1 MTLPPGFGRVRAG
14 GFLVALAVASG
25 AGAATYEAPL
35 SAQISTDPNLCA
47 YVPCREVLTAA
58 DSFSLRRGRP
68 AYVEGYR
75 TRNDKRSMAGYVW
88 LSTDVVDIPGY
99 SGQPLV
105 MLVGMDTR
113 GVITGVRMIRHS
125 ESIVLAG
132 LPEAAL
138 DRFAQQYVGR
148 YVGDRNEI
156 GTPGAD
162 GGAVG
167 IDAISGATV
176 TAMLEHETIL
186 RSAREIARQVG
197 ILPARAVA
205 PLRFARLDETLDWR
219 ALLKEGA
226 VVRLTVAPAD
236 VGTEQGAEPLIDLY
250 LGYLNAPVVG
260 RSVLGED
267 GYRRLV
273 ADLKPDEHAIFVI
286 ARGTLSFKGSGF
298 ARGGVFERIRIVQ
311 DTDAFIFRDTDY
323 LSLPRMKAFGA
334 PEYRE
339 SGIFILRSR
348 HFAAACPWRFELL
361 VSWHDRVG
369 AARTFAS
376 FGTEY
381 RLPHRY
387 VEGDGSVCARNA
399 SEQRGAIN

>member
-1 MTLPPGFGRVRAG
+1 M
-14 GFLVALAVASG
+14 
-25 AGAATYEAPL
+25 
-35 SAQISTDPNLCA
+35 
-47 YVPCREVLTAA
+47 
-58 DSFSLRRGRP
+58 
-68 AYVEGYR
+68 
-75 TRNDKRSMAGYVW
+75 
-88 LSTDVVDIPGY
+88 
-99 SGQPLV
+99 
-105 MLVGMDTR
+105 
-113 GVITGVRMIRHS
+113 GVITGARLIRHS

-138 DRFAQQYVGR
+138 DRFAQQYIGR
-148 YVGDRNEI
+148 YIGDRIDI
-156 GTPGAD
+156 GAPAAG

-176 TAMLEHETIL
+176 TAILEHETIL
-186 RSAREIARQVG
+186 RSGREIARQVG

-205 PLRFARLDETLDWR
+205 PLRFAGLDEVLDWR
-219 ALLKEGA
+219 ALLNERA
-226 VVRLTVAPAD
+226 VARLTVAPAE
-236 VGTEQGAEPLIDLY
+236 VGADQSGEPFIDLH

-273 ADLKPDEHAIFVI
+273 AGLKPNEHAIFVI
-286 ARGTLSFKGSGF
+286 ARGAHSFKGSGF

-323 LSLPRMKAFGA
+323 LSLPRMYAFGA

-361 VSWHDRVG
+361 VRRYDRARG
-369 AARTFAS
+369 ARTFIS

-381 RLPHRY
+381 RLPRRY
-387 VEGDGSVCARNA
+387 IEGYGSVCGADA
-399 SEQRGAIN
+399 SDRRGAKP

>member
-1 MTLPPGFGRVRAG
+1 MTSPPGFARVRAR

-25 AGAATYEAPL
+25 AGAATYETPL
-35 SAQISTDPNLCA
+35 PAQISTDPNLCA

-58 DSFSLRRGRP
+58 DIFSLRRGRP

-75 TRNDKRSMAGYVW
+75 TRNGKRSVAGYVW

-99 SGQPLV
+99 SGHPLV

-148 YVGDRNEI
+148 YVGDRIEI
-156 GTPGAD
+156 GAAVG

-186 RSAREIARQVG
+186 RSGREIARQVG

-205 PLRFARLDETLDWR
+205 PPRFARLDEELDWR

-236 VGTEQGAEPLIDLY
+236 VGAEQAGEPLLDLY

-286 ARGTLSFKGSGF
+286 ARGALSFKGSGF

-311 DTDAFIFRDTDY
+311 DTEAFIFRDTDY
-323 LSLPRMKAFGA
+323 LSLPRMNAFGA
-334 PEYRE
+334 PAFRE

-361 VSWHDRVG
+361 VSRHDRAG

-387 VEGDGSVCARNA
+387 VDGDGSVCARNA
-399 SEQRGAIN
+399 SEQRGANH

>member
-1 MTLPPGFGRVRAG
+1 MLSPPGFARVRAG
-14 GFLVALAVASG
+14 GFLAALAVVSG
-25 AGAATYEAPL
+25 AGAPTYEAPL
-35 SAQISTDPNLCA
+35 PAQLSTDPNLCA
-47 YVPCREVLTAA
+47 YVPCREVSPAA

-68 AYVEGYR
+68 AYVESYR
-75 TRNDKRSMAGYVW
+75 TRNGKRSVAGYVW
-88 LSTDVVDIPGY
+88 LSIDVVDIPGY

-105 MLVGMDTR
+105 VLVGMDTR

-125 ESIVLAG
+125 ESIVVAG

-138 DRFAQQYVGR
+138 DHFAQQYVGR
-148 YVGDRNEI
+148 YVGDRIEI
-156 GTPGAD
+156 GAPVAG
-162 GGAVG
+162 GGAIG

-205 PLRFARLDETLDWR
+205 PLRFAPLDEELDWR

-226 VVRLTVAPAD
+226 VARLTVVPAD
-236 VGTEQGAEPLIDLY
+236 AGTEQGGEPLIDLY

-273 ADLKPDEHAIFVI
+273 AVLKPDEHAIFVI
-286 ARGTLSFKGSGF
+286 ARGALSFKGSGF
-298 ARGGVFERIRIVQ
+298 ARGGVFDRIRVVQ
-311 DTDAFIFRDTDY
+311 DTETFIFRDTDY
-323 LSLPRMKAFGA
+323 LSLPRVYAGGA
-334 PEYRE
+334 PAYRE

-348 HFAAACPWRFELL
+348 HFAAVCPWRFELL
-361 VSWHDRVG
+361 VSRHDRAGG
-369 AARTFAS
+369 ARKFVS

-381 RLPHRY
+381 RLPRRY
-387 VEGDGSVCARNA
+387 VEGNGSVCARNA
-399 SEQRGAIN
+399 NE